1 MAVPGIFWLGDR
13 RDGRGPGM
21 VLKRGARNR
30 QQWQTLLSKSLAKE
44 SAETKNKPLR
54 FRTRPVCFTVPFG
67 DDSLPSDDVALCL
80 LKLHARRHYLRR

>member
-1 MAVPGIFWLGDR
+1 MGA
-13 RDGRGPGM
+13 GRAWCSNEGP
-21 VLKRGARNR
+21 RNR